1 METTL
6 LIITGVS
13 LVATAAAGWIA
24 WRLWREERLRSE
36 ARVALLAEMA
46 HPSVTT
52 AATVGGEIFHTAA
65 AASAWPRRAAI
76 AVAMVAVVALG
87 VAGFRAMSPT
97 AAPTDV
103 VIAAPQPLELL
114 TLAHAREGD
123 VLVVSGRVQNPRE
136 GVTRARVVVTAALVD
151 AKGSMLSDGRAPLDI
166 ARLEPGDES
175 QFAIRISAP
184 ATVARYRVSFRSADG
199 RPLAHVDRRDA
210 SLARKEAP

>member
-1 METTL
+1 MS
-6 LIITGVS
+6 GPS
-13 LVATAAAGWIA
+13 LAAA
-24 WRLWREERLRSE
+24 S
-36 ARVALLAEMA
+36 
-46 HPSVTT
+46 
-52 AATVGGEIFHTAA
+52 VGGEIFHTEA

-76 AVAMVAVVALG
+76 AVAMFAVVALG
-87 VAGFRAMSPT
+87 VAGFRAMGPS
-97 AAPTDV
+97 AASTDV

-123 VLVVSGRVQNPRE
+123 VLVVSGRVQNPRA
-136 GVTRARVVVTAALVD
+136 GVTQSRVVVTAALVD
-151 AKGSMLSDGRAPLDI
+151 AKGSMLGDGRAPLDI

-175 QFAIRISAP
+175 PFAIRIAAP